1 MPEPVIVLAN
11 VHKSY
16 RDVKAVDGISF
27 DVPPSICFGLLGRN
41 GAGKSTIMRILYR
54 KAERDVSPRGMV
66 SVFGF
71 DPERDE
77 LQIKCRAGVV
87 PQDDNLDEEL
97 DVSQNLRIFARLYGM
112 SKSRAQARIA
122 ELLDFM
128 ELGEKARAN
137 IRELSGGMKRRL
149 VIVRALLHEPRL
161 LILDEPTTG
170 LDPQVRH
177 TIWEKLRQLKR
188 GGLTIMLTT
197 HYMDE
202 AFQLCDDVLIIEKGQ
217 SVLRGHPKLLVEQ
230 HIEPYVLELT
240 DVALV
245 PRALAHLPPGSA
257 RVEQSSESARIY
269 AADYAALAKAAE
281 ELPPGDHHLRPSTL
295 EDVFL
300 KATGRRLDAHQ

>member
-1 MPEPVIVLAN
+1 MSEPVIVFDN

-16 RDVKAVDGISF
+16 RGLKAVDGISF

-54 KAERDVSPRGMV
+54 KAERDRDPPSKV

-77 LQIKCRAGVV
+77 LAIKCRSGVV
-87 PQDDNLDEEL
+87 PQEDNLDDEL
-97 DVSQNLRIFARLYGM
+97 NVTQNLLVFAKLYGM
-112 SKSRAQARIA
+112 PRVRADARIA

-128 ELGEKARAN
+128 ELGEKRRAN

-149 VIVRALLHEPRL
+149 VIVRALLNQPRL

-202 AFQLCDDVLIIEKGQ
+202 AFQLCDDVLIVENGKA
-217 SVLRGHPKLLVEQ
+217 VLRGNPKKLVEQ
-230 HIEPYVLELT
+230 DIERYVLELT
-240 DVALV
+240 DIKQA
-245 PRALAHLPPGSA
+245 PQILARLSLPGA
-257 RVEQSSESARIY
+257 RVEQSDESLRIY
-269 AADYAALAKAAE
+269 AGDYGALQALADQ
-281 ELPPGDHHLRPSTL
+281 LPPGEHHLRPSTL

-300 KATGRRLDAHQ
+300 KATGRRLDARQ

>member
-1 MPEPVIVLAN
+1 MPDPVIVFEN

-27 DVPPSICFGLLGRN
+27 DVAPSICFGLLGRN

-54 KAERDVSPRGMV
+54 KAERDRTPAGKV

-71 DPERDE
+71 DPERNE
-77 LQIKCRAGVV
+77 LEIKCRAGVV

-97 DVSQNLRIFARLYGM
+97 DVSQNLHIFAKLYGM
-112 SKSRAQARIA
+112 SKSRAQERMA

-128 ELGEKARAN
+128 ELSEKAHAE

-149 VIVRALLHEPRL
+149 VIVRALLNEPRL

-197 HYMDE
+197 HYMEE
-202 AFQLCDDVLIIEKGQ
+202 AFALCDDVLIIEQGRA
-217 SVLRGHPKLLVEQ
+217 VLRGHPKLLVER
-230 HIEPYVLELT
+230 HIEPFVLELT
-240 DVALV
+240 DVALA
-245 PRALAHLPPGSA
+245 PRALERLPEGSG
-257 RVEQSSESARIY
+257 RIEESNGSVRIY
-269 AADYAALAKAAE
+269 AADYAALAAAAE
-281 ELPPGDHHLRPSTL
+281 QLPPGDHHLRPSTL

-300 KATGRRLDAHQ
+300 KATGRRLDARQ

>member
-1 MPEPVIVLAN
+1 MPEPVIVFDN

-16 RDVKAVDGISF
+16 RGLKAVDGISF

-54 KAERDVSPRGMV
+54 KAERDRNPPSKV

-77 LQIKCRAGVV
+77 LAIKCRSGVV
-87 PQDDNLDEEL
+87 PQEDNLDDEL
-97 DVSQNLRIFARLYGM
+97 DVTQNLLVFAKLYGIP
-112 SKSRAQARIA
+112 RARADARIA

-128 ELGEKARAN
+128 ELGEKRRAA

-149 VIVRALLHEPRL
+149 VIVRALLNQPRL

-202 AFQLCDDVLIIEKGQ
+202 AFQLCDDVLIVEKGKA
-217 SVLRGHPKLLVEQ
+217 VLRGNPKALVEQ
-230 HIEPYVLELT
+230 DIERYVLELT
-240 DVALV
+240 DIKQAPQV
-245 PRALAHLPPGSA
+245 LARLSLPDA
-257 RVEQSSESARIY
+257 RVEQSDEALRIY
-269 AADYAALAKAAE
+269 AGDYGALQRLADQ
-281 ELPPGDHHLRPSTL
+281 LPPGEHHLRPTTL

-300 KATGRRLDAHQ
+300 KATGRRLDARQ

>member
-1 MPEPVIVLAN
+1 MADAVIVFDN

-16 RDVKAVDGISF
+16 RDVKAVDGVSF
-27 DVPPSICFGLLGRN
+27 DVAPSTCFGLLGRN
-41 GAGKSTIMRILYR
+41 GAGKSTIMRLIYR
-54 KAERDVSPRGMV
+54 KAERDPGSGGKV

-77 LQIKCRAGVV
+77 LEIKCRSGVV

-97 DVSQNLRIFARLYGM
+97 NVSQNLRVFARLYGIPA
-112 SKSRAQARIA
+112 KRAEARMT

-128 ELGEKARAN
+128 ELREKAQAS

-149 VIVRALLHEPRL
+149 VIVRALLNEPRL

-177 TIWEKLRQLKR
+177 TIWDKLRQLKR
-188 GGLTIMLTT
+188 GGLTILLTT
-197 HYMDE
+197 HYMEE
-202 AFQLCDDVLIIEKGQ
+202 AFQLCDDVLILENGQ
-217 SVLRGHPKLLVEQ
+217 AVLRGNPKQLVSG

-240 DVALV
+240 DVKLAPQALE
-245 PRALAHLPPGSA
+245 RLPAGA
-257 RVEQSSESARIY
+257 ARIEKSDESVRVY
-269 AADYAALAKAAE
+269 AADYEVLKAVADQ
-281 ELPPGDHHLRPSTL
+281 LPPGDHHLRPSTL

-300 KATGRRLDAHQ
+300 KATGRRLDARQ